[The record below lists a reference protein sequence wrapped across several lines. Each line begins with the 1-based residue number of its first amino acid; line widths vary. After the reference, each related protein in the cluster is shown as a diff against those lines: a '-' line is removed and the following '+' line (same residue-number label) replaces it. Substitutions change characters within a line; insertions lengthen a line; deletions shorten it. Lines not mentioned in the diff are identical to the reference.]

1 MTGHKLVS
9 PWTWLAV
16 AFAIATVG
24 AAVVIVAAVVLLGV
38 FDSAVTGGAEW
49 VGHAYPAYFN
59 AVHQQVQDAQQTGGR
74 QP

>member
-1 MTGHKLVS
+1 M
-9 PWTWLAV
+9 AV
-16 AFAIATVG
+16 AIATVG
-24 AAVVIVAAVVLLGV
+24 AAVVILAAWCCSGV

-59 AVHQQVQDAQQTGGR
+59 AVHQQMQDAQQTGGR